1 MKNLRQW
8 ANLLKST
15 PLHPQW
21 LLPHQTVPWSV
32 TQLTGRVLDI
42 GAADRWLQ
50 AHLNKCERY
59 IALDYPATGEE
70 LYGARPDVFADGA
83 KLPFPDDSFD
93 AVFCLEVL
101 EHVPE
106 PAMVMQEISR
116 VLKPGGRA
124 WISMPFL
131 YPLHDAPF
139 DFQRYTEYGLRRD
152 VEKTDLVVE
161 ELHRRGHAIHTAAL
175 LGCLALAGGVI
186 QSTGWR
192 KALLTLAAAPLI
204 LFMNLAAWTLGLIW
218 PSWEHISQSHTM
230 MIKKP

>member
-1 MKNLRQW
+1 MTMRSLRQW
-8 ANLLKST
+8 ASLLRAT

-21 LLPHQTVPWSV
+21 LLPHQTVPCSAK
-32 TQLTGRVLDI
+32 QLTGRVLDI

-50 AHLNKCERY
+50 RHLTECQQY
-59 IALDYPATGEE
+59 VALDYPATGQE

-83 KLPFPDDSFD
+83 KLPFPDQCFD
-93 AVFCLEVL
+93 GVFCLEVL

-106 PAMVMQEISR
+106 PAKVMQEISR

-152 VEKTDLVVE
+152 AKKAGLRVEQLQGT
-161 ELHRRGHAIHTAAL
+161 GHALRTAGL
-175 LGCLALAGGVI
+175 LGCLAIAGGVM
-186 QSTGWR
+186 QAGGWR
-192 KALLTLAAAPLI
+192 MAL
-204 LFMNLAAWTLGLIW
+204 
-218 PSWEHISQSHTM
+218 
-230 MIKKP
+230 